1 MMMIGSSDA
10 VEVVGLAEVGVDD
23 ARGSVG
29 LVGAGVVLVVVADEA
44 NSRLKS
50 Q

>member
-1 MMMIGSSDA
+1 M
-10 VEVVGLAEVGVDD
+10 VGLAEVGVDD
-23 ARGSVG
+23 ARGSVE
-29 LVGAGVVLVVVADEA
+29 LVDTRVVLVVVADEA

>member
-1 MMMIGSSDA
+1 M
-10 VEVVGLAEVGVDD
+10 VGLAEVGADD
-23 ARGSVG
+23 ARGSAE
-29 LVGAGVVLVVVADEA
+29 LVDTRVALVVVADEA